1 MNTEFV
7 KGERVI
13 YENRTC
19 IVYDM
24 YFIKNQWIYVLS
36 SVMDYC
42 TSIAYENELEK
53 IIKK

>member
-1 MNTEFV
+1 MNTKFV

-19 IVYDM
+19 IIADIYFKNEICMYVISSISYD
-24 YFIKNQWIYVLS
+24 
-36 SVMDYC
+36 C

-53 IIKK
+53 IIK